1 MDDPVIKAMT
11 EMARES
17 ERAPDLVAEGLVK
30 SYGDRTVVNGMS
42 MDVRCGEIVGLLGP
56 NGAGKTTT
64 FYMIVG
70 LVKPNEGSVTFHGE
84 DVTRLPVF
92 LRARKGLGYLAQE
105 ASVFRKLSV
114 WNNVMAILE
123 TLDMKRADRAARCE
137 ELLTSLDLLKVA
149 KQPAYTL
156 SGGERRK
163 LEIARALVRRPSILM
178 LDEPFAGVDPLAVHD
193 IQEIVRN
200 LRSQG
205 LGIIIT
211 DHNVRETL
219 NVVDRAY
226 LVYDGRLLCEGT
238 SDYLVDMS
246 IEVTMRHSDVKI
258 ESLKEYAL
266 KRMEKLQQAFPK
278 VTKITIVIDVDAKKH
293 MYMAEVVANRLGET
307 AVGAKEFSESGKS
320 VIDAAAARAER
331 QLLKMRVKARKGNVR
346 AARAGSPRN

>member
-1 MDDPVIKAMT
+1 MDDPVMKAMA
-11 EMARES
+11 EMAS
-17 ERAPDLVAEGLVK
+17 EKEQQAPDLIATGLVK

-42 MDVRCGEIVGLLGP
+42 MNVRCGEIVGLLGP

-70 LVKPNEGSVTFHGE
+70 LVKPNEGKVEFRGH
-84 DVTRLPVF
+84 DLTRLPVYM
-92 LRARKGLGYLAQE
+92 RARRGLGYLAQE
-105 ASVFRKLSV
+105 PSIFRKLSV

-123 TLDMKRADRAARCE
+123 TLKMSRKDRKTRCE
-137 ELLTSLDLLKVA
+137 ELLASLDLMKVA

-193 IQEIVRN
+193 IQEIVRS
-200 LRSQG
+200 LKAQG

-219 NVVDRAY
+219 TVVDRAY

-238 SDYLVDMS
+238 SEYLVND
-246 IEVTMRHSDVKI
+246 E
-258 ESLKEYAL
+258 
-266 KRMEKLQQAFPK
+266 
-278 VTKITIVIDVDAKKH
+278 DARRL
-293 MYMAEVVANRLGET
+293 YLGED
-307 AVGAKEFSESGKS
+307 F
-320 VIDAAAARAER
+320 R
-331 QLLKMRVKARKGNVR
+331 M
-346 AARAGSPRN
+346 

>member
-1 MDDPVIKAMT
+1 MDDPVMKAMA
-11 EMARES
+11 EMAS
-17 ERAPDLVAEGLVK
+17 ENERQAPDLVATGLVK

-42 MDVRCGEIVGLLGP
+42 MNVRCGEIVGLLGP

-70 LVKPNEGSVTFHGE
+70 LVRPNEGKVEFRGHDLTKM
-84 DVTRLPVF
+84 PVF
-92 LRARKGLGYLAQE
+92 MRARRGLGYLAQE
-105 ASVFRKLSV
+105 PSIFRKLSV

-123 TLDMKRADRAARCE
+123 TLGISRRERKERCE
-137 ELLTSLDLLKVA
+137 ELLSSLDLMKVA

-163 LEIARALVRRPSILM
+163 LEIARALVRKPTILM

-193 IQEIVRN
+193 IQEIVRS
-200 LRSQG
+200 LRDQG

-238 SDYLVDMS
+238 SEYLVNDE
-246 IEVTMRHSDVKI
+246 EVRR
-258 ESLKEYAL
+258 LY
-266 KRMEKLQQAFPK
+266 
-278 VTKITIVIDVDAKKH
+278 
-293 MYMAEVVANRLGET
+293 LGED
-307 AVGAKEFSESGKS
+307 F
-320 VIDAAAARAER
+320 R
-331 QLLKMRVKARKGNVR
+331 M
-346 AARAGSPRN
+346 